1 MVGDMASAIYSG
13 FLGTWTLDP
22 DSCDYEQSEPPKE
35 GTYRIEERGDQL
47 HFIMRWVDEKD
58 EEHLLSFSGPPNGQ
72 ALPFP
77 GGVLADALA
86 IKAVSERELN
96 TSAYFQGE
104 ERMIAQRQLDATGYA
119 MRVTQ
124 VVRFSDGSS
133 AANIAVYHKNASA

>member
-1 MVGDMASAIYSG
+1 MACAIYSG

-47 HFIMRWVDEKD
+47 HFIMRWVDAQD

-72 ALPFP
+72 ALPFA
-77 GGVLADALA
+77 GGPLADALA
-86 IKAVSERELN
+86 ITAVSERELN
-96 TSAYFQGE
+96 TSGFYRGE
-104 ERMIAQRQLDATGYA
+104 ECMVAQRQLDATGSA

-124 VVRFSDGSS
+124 VVRFTDGSS
-133 AANIAVYHKNASA
+133 AANIAVYHKNARA